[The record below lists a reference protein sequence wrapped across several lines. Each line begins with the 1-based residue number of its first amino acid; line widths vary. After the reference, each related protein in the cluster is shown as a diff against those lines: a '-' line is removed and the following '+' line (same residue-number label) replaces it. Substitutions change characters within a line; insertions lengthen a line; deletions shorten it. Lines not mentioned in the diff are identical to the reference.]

1 MQRVSD
7 EKNESIW
14 EYGIGGLLEL
24 VWKQPNMPLCIQLLN
39 KINVAYCHI
48 EMDGDTNIE
57 MTCTHVGQVF
67 GIPHKGRKLFLG
79 SHTNHDAKVPPIN
92 EIENQMCDCE
102 VPEEFR

>member
-1 MQRVSD
+1 MG
-7 EKNESIW
+7 IW
-14 EYGIGGLLEL
+14 NWWPIGTSVEATEYAI
-24 VWKQPNMPLCIQLLN
+24 VYIALN

-48 EMDGDTNIE
+48 EMDGGTNIE

-67 GIPHKGRKLFLG
+67 GIPHKGRKLFLD